1 MKLGIQ
7 NHMPEPSLLNTI
19 SVLDTFG
26 VERSRKAVHDWVQKA
41 DLQPVSGK
49 APNQVAVDETVIRIN
64 DHQLWLYAA
73 ANPQTNEI
81 LHLRLFS
88 TTTTAL
94 TEIFLKE
101 LRQKHDV
108 ETAVF
113 LVDGAKHL
121 QAALQRA
128 GLRFQTE
135 RHGNRNPV
143 ERIFREVKR
152 RTSSFS
158 NCFNLVN
165 ERPNAGVAVEVN
177 RLTGLDSRRV
187 PSLAVNQHLPVGVHV
202 STPAQVA
209 RVGAG
214 LHGSVGRATGF
225 DGHVALYLLLVL
237 ATTRLHI
244 VAL

>member
-1 MKLGIQ
+1 MPEIARLSGNNDWIDLDFVERERTPERAMKLGIQ
-7 NHMPEPSLLNTI
+7 MHVAGLSLSNTI
-19 SVLDTFG
+19 SVLDNLG
-26 VERSRKAVHDWVQKA
+26 VQRSRKAVHDWVQKA

-49 APNQVAVDETVIRIN
+49 SPNQIAVDETVIRIN
-64 DHQLWLYAA
+64 DQQFWLYAA

-113 LVDGAKHL
+113 LVDSAKHL

-135 RHGNRNPV
+135 RHGNRNAI

-152 RTSSFS
+152 QTSSFS
-158 NCFNLVN
+158 NCFRHVEPSTAENWLQSFARWHN
-165 ERPNAGVAVEVN
+165 APN
-177 RLTGLDSRRV
+177 
-187 PSLAVNQHLPVGVHV
+187 
-202 STPAQVA
+202 
-209 RVGAG
+209 
-214 LHGSVGRATGF
+214 
-225 DGHVALYLLLVL
+225 
-237 ATTRLHI
+237 
-244 VAL
+244 